1 MDAENVIN
9 FWFTESTPR
18 EWFEKNLEYDE
29 KIRSRF
35 LESYADVVVGK
46 TAHWRTTPPGRLAEI
61 LILDQFARN
70 MFRDQPQAFAHDDLA
85 LTLAKK
91 AVRVGDDKKLP
102 ELQRQ
107 FIYMPYMHSESPR
120 VHEEALLLFE
130 ALGDKRALKYELMHK
145 KIIDTF
151 GRYPHRNDLLG
162 RISTPEESVYLETH
176 SHF

>member
-18 EWFEKNLEYDE
+18 EWFEKNLKYDE

-35 LESYADVVVGK
+35 LESYAAVVDGK
-46 TAHWRTTPPGRLAEI
+46 MARWRTTPLGRLAEI